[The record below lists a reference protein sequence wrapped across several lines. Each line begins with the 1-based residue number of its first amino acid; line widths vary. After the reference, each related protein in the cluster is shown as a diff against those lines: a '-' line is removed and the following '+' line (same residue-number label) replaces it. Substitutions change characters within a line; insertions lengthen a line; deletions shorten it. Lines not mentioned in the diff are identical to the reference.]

1 MERRRTRSKKW
12 KWEKVWKRE
21 KGGIDVGTGNELHG
35 ERGVNTRHR
44 ARNAYHTTSPF
55 EISLE
60 KESKTNYELRKRIN
74 HPFARL
80 VSRFIVLFSTVLRYF
95 ARQRHFLIALH
106 FYDLTLT
113 RIRLYIPYNFSF
125 FSVDINI

>member
-1 MERRRTRSKKW
+1 MKKG
-12 KWEKVWKRE
+12 EKKKDQRNENEKKYE
-21 KGGIDVGTGNELHG
+21 KGGIDVGTGNELHS

-60 KESKTNYELRKRIN
+60 KESKTNYEPRKRIN

-95 ARQRHFLIALH
+95 ARQRSFLDRFTFLRSY
-106 FYDLTLT
+106 F
-113 RIRLYIPYNFSF
+113 NS
-125 FSVDINI
+125 N

>member
-1 MERRRTRSKKW
+1 MKKGKKKKKIKEMKMSKSMKKRKRRNRN
-12 KWEKVWKRE
+12 
-21 KGGIDVGTGNELHG
+21 VGTGNELYG

-60 KESKTNYELRKRIN
+60 KESKTNYEPRKRIN

-80 VSRFIVLFSTVLRYF
+80 VSRFIVLFSSVLRYF
-95 ARQRHFLIALH
+95 ARQRHFLIVLH

-113 RIRLYIPYNFSF
+113 QIKLYYIPFLSIF
-125 FSVDINI
+125 VF